1 MSFQAMSWAVR
12 QKVGNATGKAILI
25 MLANYCDHEGACFP
39 SQQRLADEC
48 ECGLRTITRW
58 LDQFE
63 KDGLLVRERRSRED
77 GSRTSDMIRL
87 LPTRQSGALE
97 GQHATKSYPTR
108 QSGVAEPIREPITKD
123 ISKGRDRKSE
133 EGLFEYAVWSDYP
146 KHKDMSRKAALNE
159 WFKLSTDDQ
168 KRCADGV
175 MKFSMRFDAEV
186 AASGKPRE
194 DKIRF
199 VKHLERWIKARMWE
213 QELEDAATHG

>member
-186 AASGKPRE
+186 AASGKSRE